1 MTGLETLVAVRQP
14 DTAPSH
20 EILANELFFHRTH
33 DMSFRNRALTEADLL
48 FGLDG
53 RATISQG
60 TVWLDRGTFMVYRI
74 PELVQAVVVEP
85 PRPGKFEE
93 WSSEGIYALKQPI
106 PAQYQEQAQRWI
118 DLVKRR
124 REKDIHPEVRKAITL
139 DDVRYLDPKYLVGAI
154 YVKGTR
160 SELVESYLTAF
171 EFTPTPSC
179 TLTADDVQMST
190 RIFVAQKA
198 EEARK
203 RFNLPPGATRLT
215 PPYNS

>member
-1 MTGLETLVAVRQP
+1 MVRKEGSPQT

-33 DMSFRNRALTEADLL
+33 DMSFRNRAVNGADTL

-74 PELVQAVVVEP
+74 PELIQPFVVEP
-85 PRPGKFEE
+85 PRPGKFEK
-93 WSSEGIYALKQPI
+93 WSSEGIYALKQPV
-106 PAQYQEQAQRWI
+106 PEQYQEQAQRWI

-124 REKDIHPEVRKAITL
+124 REKDIRKGVRKAITL
-139 DDVRYLDPKYLVGAI
+139 DDLKYLDPKYLVGAI
-154 YVKGTR
+154 YDKGTR
-160 SELVESYLTAF
+160 SELIESYPTAF
-171 EFTPTPSC
+171 EFIPTSSC
-179 TLTADDVQMST
+179 TLTADDVQKST
-190 RIFVAQKA
+190 RVFVAQKA

-203 RFNLPPGATRLT
+203 RYNLPPGATRLT
-215 PPYNS
+215 PPYHR